1 MNAAHPKYSAARAPG
16 HEHIPLYPAGFIALR
31 IVQLVLAVLLLAL
44 GAYGVYVY
52 PLSSILL
59 TLVVVCPCNNTS
71 LVTHD
76 AGLDSKLYFSYLDRP
91 SLHYLPRFIT
101 SS

>member
-16 HEHIPLYPAGFIALR
+16 HEHIPLYPGGFMALR

-44 GAYGVYVY
+44 AAYGVYVY

-59 TLVVVCPCNNTS
+59 TLVVVCTCTTISP
-71 LVTHD
+71 VPHD
-76 AGLDSKLYFSYLDRP
+76 AGK
-91 SLHYLPRFIT
+91 T
-101 SS
+101 